1 MKRVLVVDDYQV
13 NRRVAEILLGKFGYA
28 VTCATNGN
36 EALVCLCNLQESFD
50 LVIMDCQMP
59 VMDGLDATRRLRA
72 WEKEN
77 ARPRVP
83 VIALTA
89 GGGGVNETSCL
100 NAGMD
105 AFLLKPLDSQ
115 KLVFIINQ
123 LLG

>member
-28 VTCATNGN
+28 VTCATNGD
-36 EALVCLCNLQESFD
+36 EAVNVVCASSEPFD
-50 LVIMDCQMP
+50 LIIMDCQMP

-72 WEKEN
+72 WEAAN
-77 ARPRVP
+77 NRPRVP
-83 VIALTA
+83 IIALTA
-89 GGGGVNETSCL
+89 GGDDINETCCL

-115 KLVFIINQ
+115 KLVVIIHQ